1 MGSLLLSGFQ
11 WPVSEEHGDC
21 SPGPWERCL
30 IQQCDWCAVCLWG
43 KTQLFKSLW
52 LTWGLCNWTGLLQD
66 GDTVS
71 PYYDQQQF
79 FPLIHKLLVP
89 VNKVVCKVVPRVT
102 LPIYYSLPYD
112 VCWSAHLY
120 IQGMFIEHLSMGYQA
135 EFQVLWIQ
143 QRTKQSPSLQ
153 TVCSMV
159 WGPTSWCASQAG
171 TLEKLANHHSLPAVR
186 ITPLPELDAGR
197 KVTVEDGREN

>member
-30 IQQCDWCAVCLWG
+30 IQQCDWCAVCLWD

-120 IQGMFIEHLSMGYQA
+120 IQGILLGPRSWLSPLIYKLRLSRMTARGEVQNLQLHPA
-135 EFQVLWIQ
+135 AQIFQSQGDTKGLAPFSGEVGVL
-143 QRTKQSPSLQ
+143 
-153 TVCSMV
+153 
-159 WGPTSWCASQAG
+159 
-171 TLEKLANHHSLPAVR
+171 
-186 ITPLPELDAGR
+186 
-197 KVTVEDGREN
+197 

>member
-1 MGSLLLSGFQ
+1 MG
-11 WPVSEEHGDC
+11 
-21 SPGPWERCL
+21 ERCL
-30 IQQCDWCAVCLWG
+30 IQQCDWCVRFCLWG

-79 FPLIHKLLVP
+79 FSFDSQVACACKQ
-89 VNKVVCKVVPRVT
+89 KWVCKVVPRVT

-120 IQGMFIEHLSMGYQA
+120 IQGVFIEHLSMGYQA

-143 QRTKQSPSLQ
+143 QRTKQSPSPSDCVQHGVRTYL
-153 TVCSMV
+153 VCV
-159 WGPTSWCASQAG
+159 PHRLEPLKSWQIIIPS
-171 TLEKLANHHSLPAVR
+171 PAVK